1 MKIDIIG
8 APLDFGAGRRGVDM
22 GPSAIRYAGLKAG
35 LEELGHDVRDLGNVT
50 VPLSENLTPGDPR
63 LKYLDAIIQVERE
76 LADAVSQTMAED
88 RIPLVLGGDHSLAI
102 GSVTGAVRGGRKLG
116 LIWLDTHGD
125 FNTDETTP
133 SGNIHGMPLAAL
145 CGIGAERLVTL
156 DGMVGFGPRIDPA
169 NVAVVGARNLDPG
182 EKELMR
188 DAGIA
193 VFSMP
198 VIDRYGIGAVIE
210 RAVEIASRGTD
221 GIYVSFDLDV
231 VDPVDAPGVGTAVPG
246 GLTIREAH
254 LALEHIAATGLLAG
268 LDLVEVNPILDRA
281 NMTAELAAELA
292 FSAFGKQIWFEEGL
306 SLEEMGRTHRGD

>member
-1 MKIDIIG
+1 MQIDIIG

-35 LEELGHDVRDLGNVT
+35 LEGLGLEVRDLGNVA
-50 VPLSENLTPGDPR
+50 VPIGENCAPGDPR
-63 LKYLDAIIQVERE
+63 LKYLDPIIEVERE
-76 LADAVSQTMAED
+76 LIDVVSSSVANG

-102 GSVTGAVRGGRKLG
+102 GSITGAIMDGRRLG

-145 CGIGAERLVTL
+145 CGYGSQRLITL
-156 DGMVGFGPRIDPA
+156 DGLFPAEPRLDPA
-169 NVAVVGARNLDPG
+169 NVVIVGARSLDAA
-182 EKELMR
+182 EKVLMR
-188 DAGIA
+188 EAGIT

-198 VIDRYGIGAVIE
+198 MIDRFGIGAVMD
-210 RAVEIASRGTD
+210 RAVEIAAHGTD

-231 VDPVDAPGVGTAVPG
+231 VDPAYAPGVGTAVPG
-246 GLTIREAH
+246 GLNIREAH
-254 LALEHIAATGLLAG
+254 LAMEHVAATGLLAG

-281 NMTAELAAELA
+281 NMTAELAVELA
-292 FSAFGKQIWFEEGL
+292 LSAFGKQIWYDEGL
-306 SLEEMGRTHRGD
+306 DLEEIGNP

>member
-35 LEELGHDVRDLGNVT
+35 LKSLGHEVRDLGNVN
-50 VPLSENLTPGDPR
+50 VPIGENCLPGDPR
-63 LKYLDAIIQVERE
+63 LKYLDPIIQVEQE
-76 LADAVSQTMAED
+76 LVEVVSKSVAAGH
-88 RIPLVLGGDHSLAI
+88 IPLVLGGDHSLAI
-102 GSVTGAVRGGRKLG
+102 GSVAGALRTGRRLG

-125 FNTDETTP
+125 FNTADTTP

-145 CGIGAERLVTL
+145 CGYGDPRLTSL
-156 DGMVGFGPRIDPA
+156 DGLIPTGPKLSPS
-169 NVAVVGARNLDPG
+169 NVVIVGARNLDAP

-188 DAGIA
+188 EAGIT

-198 VIDRYGIGAVIE
+198 TIDRFGIGAVIE
-210 RAVEIASRGTD
+210 RAVEIASNGTE

-231 VDPVDAPGVGTAVPG
+231 VDPADAPGVGTAVPG
-246 GLTIREAH
+246 GLNIREAH
-254 LALEHIAATGLLAG
+254 LAVEYVAATGLMAG

-281 NMTAELAAELA
+281 NMTAELAVELA
-292 FSAFGKQIWFEEGL
+292 LSAFGKKIWYDEGL
-306 SLEEMGRTHRGD
+306 DLEEIGKL